1 MGVNH
6 KQLTEERVK
15 LKKDFDDLSAKIA
28 TVDKEL
34 TTMRNNLNAV
44 YGALQQTD
52 KLIKLS
58 STAAPDENEKQL
70 LTEKDKWKKKI

>member
-58 STAAPDENEKQL
+58 STPAPDENEQQL
-70 LTEKDKWKKKI
+70 LVEKEDEQK

>member
-28 TVDKEL
+28 AVDKEL

-58 STAAPDENEKQL
+58 STPAPDENEKQL
-70 LTEKDKWKKKI
+70 LTEKDK